1 MHFVTRNQRTVT
13 QRQLFP
19 RRQSAVLATTLGGL
33 VLVVAACGGSVTSPA
48 AQPSSPPQSS
58 SQQPTP
64 AQATPVMV
72 SMTDFKLTFSRT
84 DLPPGT
90 YTFTAVNQGKAP
102 HALEVSGPG
111 VQNQRTPGN
120 LQPGQ
125 SADLTVTLQ
134 PGTYEFI
141 CPVDS
146 HKERGMDVFMT
157 VGGAQAPAT
166 TSAGGAGGTGGGY

>member
-1 MHFVTRNQRTVT
+1 MHFVTHNQPKVT
-13 QRQLFP
+13 ARRVIP
-19 RRQSAVLATTLGGL
+19 RRRSAALAATLGGL
-33 VLVVAACGGSVTSPA
+33 ALMVAACGGSATSTA
-48 AQPSSPPQSS
+48 AQPSSQVQSS

-72 SMTDFKLTFSRT
+72 SMTDFKLAFS
-84 DLPPGT
+84 LPNLAAGT

-102 HALEVSGPG
+102 HALEVNGPG

-134 PGTYEFI
+134 PGTYEFF

-157 VGGAQAPAT
+157 VGGAQAPAPA
-166 TSAGGAGGTGGGY
+166 SAGGTGGGY

>member
-1 MHFVTRNQRTVT
+1 
-13 QRQLFP
+13 
-19 RRQSAVLATTLGGL
+19 
-33 VLVVAACGGSVTSPA
+33 
-48 AQPSSPPQSS
+48 
-58 SQQPTP
+58 
-64 AQATPVMV
+64 
-72 SMTDFKLTFSRT
+72 MTDFKLIFSRT
-84 DLPPGT
+84 DLAAGT

-125 SADLTVTLQ
+125 SAELTVTLQ

-146 HKERGMDVFMT
+146 HKERGMDVFIT
-157 VGGAQAPAT
+157 VGGAQAPAP
-166 TSAGGAGGTGGGY
+166 TSTGGAAETGGGY